1 MPDSAPDAFDRTIPE
16 EGHQTLGGQ
25 FEVIR
30 KLGEGGMGE
39 VHLARD
45 RNLDDRLV
53 AVKLLPA
60 LRASA
65 PRAMKQLRAEAA
77 RYDPTFPLVLP
88 ARGLAQPM
96 TVGASVRKVAY
107 P

>member
-1 MPDSAPDAFDRTIPE
+1 MSTDAPDAFDRTIPE
-16 EGHQTLGGQ
+16 EGHQVLGGQ

-60 LRASA
+60 LR
-65 PRAMKQLRAEAA
+65 
-77 RYDPTFPLVLP
+77 
-88 ARGLAQPM
+88 
-96 TVGASVRKVAY
+96 
-107 P
+107 